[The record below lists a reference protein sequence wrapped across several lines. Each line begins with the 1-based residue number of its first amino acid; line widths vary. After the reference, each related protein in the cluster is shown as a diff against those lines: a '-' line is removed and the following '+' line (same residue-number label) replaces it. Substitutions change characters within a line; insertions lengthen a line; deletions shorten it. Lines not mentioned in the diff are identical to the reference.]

1 MPGAIA
7 LVIDDGSRDN
17 TAIQARSAGATVITL
32 PLNLGIGGA
41 VQTGFKFALKN
52 GYHMAI
58 QIDGDG
64 QHDPGESKRLFAKMN
79 ESGADIVIGSR
90 WLGRGDYEAPTN
102 RRVGRKFLQGIVN
115 IKSRRKFTDTSS
127 GFGTAEGLVS
137 GFC

>member
-1 MPGAIA
+1 MQGAIA

-32 PLNLGIGGA
+32 QLNLGIGGA

-64 QHDPGESKRLFAKMN
+64 Q
-79 ESGADIVIGSR
+79 
-90 WLGRGDYEAPTN
+90 
-102 RRVGRKFLQGIVN
+102 QGLLKV
-115 IKSRRKFTDTSS
+115 
-127 GFGTAEGLVS
+127 
-137 GFC
+137 